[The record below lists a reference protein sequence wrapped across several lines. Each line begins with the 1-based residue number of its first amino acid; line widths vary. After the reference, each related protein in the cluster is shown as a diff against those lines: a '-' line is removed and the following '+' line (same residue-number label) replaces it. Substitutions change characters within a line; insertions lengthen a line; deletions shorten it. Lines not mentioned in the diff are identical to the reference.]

1 MAVESQPAG
10 LRFDRNELSGAFG
23 DMGTDL
29 PLLIGMLVASGL
41 DAASVLIV
49 FGVLQIATGIVYRM
63 PMPVQPLKAVAAI
76 VITQRIAPPVLFGGG
91 LAIGVLMLLLA
102 TTGMLGWIGRAVPRP
117 VVRGLQLGLGLQLSL
132 LALRDYIPSLGAAG
146 YALAVVSGGIILA
159 LFGNRKWPAAPF
171 VIALGVIF
179 AVATSAAPLELAA
192 GPALAL
198 PGLRV
203 PQWTDIVTGL
213 LVLALPQL
221 PLSIG
226 NSVLATQQLARDL
239 FPDRP
244 ALSLRRIGLTYGI
257 MNVVAPFFGGV
268 PTCHGSGGMAGHY
281 AHGGRTGGSVVIYGT
296 LFVLT
301 GLLFSSGFH
310 VIVQAFPLPTLGV
323 LLLVEAIVLI
333 ALLRDLPPRV
343 ATGLPLAVMVG
354 LIAALTPYGYLTGMV
369 AGSLVAAA
377 VAGRERTAI
386 R

>member
-1 MAVESQPAG
+1 M
-10 LRFDRNELSGAFG
+10 
-23 DMGTDL
+23 
-29 PLLIGMLVASGL
+29 
-41 DAASVLIV
+41 
-49 FGVLQIATGIVYRM
+49 
-63 PMPVQPLKAVAAI
+63 
-76 VITQRIAPPVLFGGG
+76 
-91 LAIGVLMLLLA
+91 
-102 TTGMLGWIGRAVPRP
+102 PRP

-198 PGLRV
+198 PGLRI

-333 ALLRDLPPRV
+333 ALLRDLPRRV

-354 LIAALTPYGYLTGMV
+354 LIAAFTPYGYLTGMV

>member
-1 MAVESQPAG
+1 MAGEPQPAG

-49 FGVLQIATGIVYRM
+49 FGGLQIATGIVYRM

-91 LAIGVLMLLLA
+91 LAIGVLMLLLTA
-102 TTGMLGWIGRAVPRP
+102 TGLLSWIGRAVPRP

-179 AVATSAAPLELAA
+179 AVTTSAAPLELA

-198 PGLRV
+198 PQPRV
-203 PQWTDIVTGL
+203 PQWTDIMAGL
-213 LVLALPQL
+213 WVLALPQL

-244 ALSLRRIGLTYGI
+244 ALSLRRIGMTYGI

-268 PTCHGSGGMAGHY
+268 PACHGSGGMAGHY

-301 GLLFSSGFH
+301 GLLYSGGFH
-310 VIVQAFPLPTLGV
+310 AIVQAFPLPTLGV
-323 LLLVEAIVLI
+323 LLLVEAMVLI

-343 ATGLPLAVMVG
+343 PTGLPLAGMVG
-354 LIAALTPYGYLTGMV
+354 LIAAFTPYGYLTGMV

-377 VAGRERTAI
+377 VAARERAAA